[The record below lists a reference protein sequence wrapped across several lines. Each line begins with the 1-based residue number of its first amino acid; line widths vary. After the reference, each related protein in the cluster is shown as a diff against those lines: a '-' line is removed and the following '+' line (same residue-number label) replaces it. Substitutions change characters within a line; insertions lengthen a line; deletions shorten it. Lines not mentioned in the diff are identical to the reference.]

1 MSDENPMGQVIQID
15 EARIRDHLGEM
26 VRGTVEETLN
36 AMLDAE
42 ADRLCGAGRYE
53 RSEARQDTRAGSYE
67 RTLQTSAGDVNLKVP
82 KLRRQTFETAIIE
95 RYRRRESS
103 VEEALIEMYL
113 AGISVRRVEDITEAL
128 WGTRVSPSTVSNLNK
143 KIYAKIEAWRNRRD
157 RRRASVS
164 LSRRHRDEANLGWRG
179 PECLAVGGQRG
190 NSEGFREI
198 LGICEGAKEDK
209 SGWSAFLRHL
219 VDRGLKGV
227 QLIISDACRG
237 LTESAAEYL
246 SEARWQR
253 CMVHFYRN
261 VFSHVPA
268 TKVREVSHMLKA
280 IHAQESHDAADRK
293 ARAIVDDLRAARMNT
308 AADLVERSVQE
319 TLTYYAFPDIHWQKI
334 RTNNPL
340 ERIMREIRRRT
351 RVVGAFPDGQSC
363 LNLARPLSWS
373 PTIAQA
379 HADRRPRP
387 FGRAQ
392 CTALARIGTV
402 RSRSRMI
409 ATASA
414 PGDRKLLR
422 GSMAGLCAPPTDAS
436 AAALTGDCA
445 RVGGRCGLAGAP
457 RQTRCTVSRCLASAT
472 NSGHVPRHGQRRR
485 LRPAAIS
492 ARAVILLALVCAP
505 TTGPAGRRPDSAL
518 EHIGAPGDRR

>member
-1 MSDENPMGQVIQID
+1 MSDEKPMGQVIQID

-42 ADRLCGAGRYE
+42 ADQLCGAGRYE
-53 RSEARQDTRAGSYE
+53 RSQARQDTRAGSYE
-67 RTLQTSAGDVNLKVP
+67 RTLQTSAGEVNLKVP

-143 KIYAKIEAWRNRRD
+143 KIYAKIEAWRNRRIEGEHPYLYLD
-157 RRRASVS
+157 GIVMKRSWAGEVRNVS
-164 LSRRHRDEANLGWRG
+164 LLVAS
-179 PECLAVGGQRG
+179 AV

-237 LTESAAEYL
+237 LIESAADYL
-246 SEARWQR
+246 PEARWQR

-268 TKVREVSHMLKA
+268 NKGPRREP
-280 IHAQESHDAADRK
+280 HAQSHSCAG
-293 ARAIVDDLRAARMNT
+293 
-308 AADLVERSVQE
+308 E
-319 TLTYYAFPDIHWQKI
+319 PG
-334 RTNNPL
+334 
-340 ERIMREIRRRT
+340 RRRPEGQGDH
-351 RVVGAFPDGQSC
+351 RRSAGQQDGQG
-363 LNLARPLSWS
+363 
-373 PTIAQA
+373 
-379 HADRRPRP
+379 RRPR
-387 FGRAQ
+387 RAERPRD
-392 CTALARIGTV
+392 A
-402 RSRSRMI
+402 
-409 ATASA
+409 
-414 PGDRKLLR
+414 DLLR
-422 GSMAGLCAPPTDAS
+422 L
-436 AAALTGDCA
+436 
-445 RVGGRCGLAGAP
+445 
-457 RQTRCTVSRCLASAT
+457 
-472 NSGHVPRHGQRRR
+472 SGHPLAEDPDQQ
-485 LRPAAIS
+485 S
-492 ARAVILLALVCAP
+492 ARADHERDPPPNPRRRCVSGWSVMPQPCCSTAALHRRNSMVDQALHEYAASLPAAGHANRSRRLIKCAKEFWTLP
-505 TTGPAGRRPDSAL
+505 GSECHRAKNRLSYTRPARPQQFGNS
-518 EHIGAPGDRR
+518 IR